1 VKPTNSATNPSP
13 TNRPQNIRV
22 RNVRSVD
29 ISSLPNRH
37 VAKASNPPFESLI
50 GAFALQPRNDRVLIR
65 RIEEPSYILLT
76 DKPKS
81 IKGIVLAVGPGKWHS
96 GEWWKVNGSLGDVT
110 GPECYLNSQGD
121 WWEWIPGYRESLMVK
136 PGDKVLFNSKWND
149 LANAENKGTGADG
162 SGPLER
168 PLSYKLD
175 STTHLIREADIFAI
189 VPHFDFRASL
199 GASAIEREHFINRRI
214 AGPWSEA

>member
-1 VKPTNSATNPSP
+1 LYEALLKPRTGAGGIC
-13 TNRPQNIRV
+13 PQ
-22 RNVRSVD
+22 D
-29 ISSLPNRH
+29 
-37 VAKASNPPFESLI
+37 
-50 GAFALQPRNDRVLIR
+50 DRVLIQ
-65 RIEEPSYILLT
+65 RIEEPSDILLT

-81 IKGIVLAVGPGKWHS
+81 IKGIVLAVGPGKWIA
-96 GEWWKVNGSLGDVT
+96 GEWWKLKVLPFDSGMPQYSW
-110 GPECYLNSQGD
+110 Q
-121 WWEWIPGYRESLMVK
+121 WIPGYRQQMTVK

-175 STTHLIREADIFAI
+175 ATTHLIREADIFAI
-189 VPHFDFRASL
+189 VSDFDFRASL
-199 GASAIEREHFINRRI
+199 GTSAIEREHFINRRI